1 MKLFIMGSIVFVE
14 STIIESILFFSLWM
28 EFYKASYTSL
38 KGSVTDFI
46 VPVDQET
53 TLIKNVVSS
62 AFKQLRML

>member
-1 MKLFIMGSIVFVE
+1 
-14 STIIESILFFSLWM
+14 M

-46 VPVDQET
+46 VPVDQES

-62 AFKQLRML
+62 AFKQLRMLLEH